1 MEKKKYYL
9 GLDLGTSSIGWAVTD
24 DTYNL
29 IKKKGKELWGVRE
42 FEEAKTSEERRSHR
56 ISRRGTQRN
65 HVRIGL
71 VKSYFEDE
79 INKVDPYFYQ
89 RLDNSKY
96 YLEDKDE
103 VVRAKYGLFAD
114 TDYTDRDYYTA
125 YPTIFHLRKEL
136 IENTNAPY
144 DIRLIFLAVLNLF
157 KRRGHFLNASLGLNN
172 ENETLTIVDAYQNLV
187 FVLEDK
193 FGEDE
198 TNNELILPELMED
211 VQNKIT
217 EIFSNREYSRT
228 KKVESIAEEIGIS
241 KKDKKKYELIKAICG
256 LNVDYKKLFA
266 LEDIEEKVEAKFSD
280 FSYSEKEPD
289 LLEKLGDDLSEVVLA
304 LKSVYDAATLSG
316 ILKGEKYLSHARVAD
331 YEKHKKDLQIL
342 KRAIHKHC
350 PDKYDALFREMEEGS
365 YSAYVHFAHNNERK
379 RRNVKTCSNT
389 DLYATIKKLLQ
400 NADDDD
406 VRYIKNS
413 IEAED
418 FLPKQLT
425 GANGVIPN
433 QVHARE
439 LIAILNNAS
448 EYYDFLNDVDES
460 GLTVKERIIR
470 LYTFTI
476 PYYIGPTSED
486 SKTGWVIR
494 KENGQVLP
502 WNIEQ
507 KIDIHAT
514 SKKFIERMVR
524 RCTYMNGEKVLPKAS
539 LLYEAYMVLN
549 EINNIKI
556 DNVRID
562 NNLKQELFNEIF
574 KKGKKPLR
582 KELKEWFIN
591 HGVSEDAVISGIDT
605 QINNSLSSYG
615 KFKGI
620 FGEKIEL
627 DQYKHVI
634 EDIIFQCTVH
644 GDSKNIIVTY
654 IKENYPEEVYP
665 ELNERNIKRILGF
678 KFKDWG
684 RFSKELLTLQGCQ
697 KSTGEILS
705 IIRALWDTNYN
716 FMELITSKEY
726 SFGEEIASKENTML
740 KSLSDFSVEVLDE
753 YYFSAPVKRMINQAM
768 LIIKEVHKIMGGEPE
783 RIFIEMTRKDEEKG
797 DKGRKDSRQKNL
809 QTLYSEII
817 DETHHKNYWKDL
829 IDKES
834 TTGRLKSKKMYLYIR
849 QMGRDMYTGE
859 EIDLDELFNDN
870 KYDIDHIYPRHF
882 VKDDNI
888 ENNLVLSSK
897 KMNEEVKKDLYPIP
911 DTIRH
916 NKKVIELWERLHKS
930 KLINDTKYNRLRDCK
945 PFGDEQRAGFI
956 ARQLVETSQ
965 GTKGIA
971 DILKQVMPN
980 VSIVYSKADI
990 VSRFRADY
998 ELYKSRL
1005 VNEYHHAQDAYLN
1018 IVVGNVYYTKF
1029 TSNPLNFIKDEYN
1042 RDPVKNNYNLNKMF
1056 DRRIERD
1063 GYIAWLP
1070 ASFGEQATLQ
1080 LVKKVMAK
1088 NTPMLT
1094 RQSFEKHG
1102 IINKVTIYGK
1112 NKAKIKGYLPIKTQ
1126 DSKLCDVKKYGG
1138 YTSISNA
1145 YFFLVEHG
1153 KEGERVR
1160 TLEALPGYWAERIEK
1175 NPNEYENYCSKVL
1188 GLENHVIL
1196 IKKIRIQSL
1205 FEINGYR
1212 VHLSG
1217 KSNDQIFMHNA
1228 VNLALKR
1235 EWINYVYMIEK
1246 FLDGKR
1252 YYEDEISK
1260 EKNVLLY
1267 HELIKKHTDTIY
1279 RNRKPYA
1286 IGNILQE
1293 GKENFDKLTEH
1304 EQCEIIYEILKF
1316 SAIGTEVGNLNKV
1329 GRSSAI
1335 ARIYISKNI
1344 SKKDEVLLINQSV
1357 TGFYENVVDLNKI

>member
-24 DTYNL
+24 DSYRL
-29 IKKKGKELWGVRE
+29 IKKQGKELWGVRE

-56 ISRRGTQRN
+56 ISRRRTQRN

-71 VKSYFEDE
+71 VKSYFENE

-103 VVRAKYGLFAD
+103 TIRSKYGLFAD
-114 TDYTDRDYYTA
+114 ADYTDWDYYKN

-136 IENTNAPY
+136 IENANVRY

-172 ENETLTIVDAYQNLV
+172 ENETLTITDAYQNLV
-187 FVLEDK
+187 FVLQDK
-193 FGEDE
+193 FGEEDANDE
-198 TNNELILPELMED
+198 WMLSELTEN
-211 VQNKIT
+211 VQSGIT

-228 KKVESIAEEIGIS
+228 KKVELIAEKLGVS

-256 LNVDYKKLFA
+256 LNVDYKKLFT
-266 LEDIEEKVEAKFSD
+266 LEDVEEKVEAKFSD
-280 FSYSEKEPD
+280 IAYGEKEPD

-304 LKSVYDAATLSG
+304 LKSVYDAATLGG
-316 ILKGEKYLSHARVAD
+316 ILRGEKYLSQARVAD
-331 YEKHKKDLQIL
+331 YEKHKKDLKIL

-350 PDKYDALFREMEEGS
+350 PDKYDVLFREMEEGS

-400 NADDDD
+400 NADDED

-448 EYYDFLNDVDES
+448 KFYDFLNDIDES

-486 SKTGWVIR
+486 SKIGWVIR
-494 KENGQVLP
+494 KEKGQVLP

-514 SKKFIERMVR
+514 SKEFIERMVR
-524 RCTYMNGEKVLPKAS
+524 RCTYMNEEKVLPKAS

-582 KELKEWFIN
+582 KELKEWLIN
-591 HGVSEDAVISGIDT
+591 HGVSENAVISGIDI

-615 KFKGI
+615 KFKNI

-627 DQYKHVI
+627 DTYKHVI
-634 EDIIFQCTVH
+634 EDLIFQCTVH
-644 GDSKNIIVTY
+644 GGSKNIIVEY
-654 IKENYPEEVYP
+654 IKEKYPEEVYP

-697 KSTGEILS
+697 KSTGEIVS
-705 IIRALWDTNYN
+705 IIRALWDTNYS

-726 SFGEEIASKENTML
+726 SFAEEIASKENIML
-740 KSLSDFSVEVLDE
+740 RSLSDFSVEVLDE

-797 DKGRKDSRQKNL
+797 DRGRKDSRQKNL
-809 QTLYSEII
+809 QALFNSIV

-834 TTGRLKSKKMYLYIR
+834 STGRLKSKKMYLYIR

-916 NKKVIELWERLHKS
+916 NKNVIELWERLHKE

-971 DILKQVMPN
+971 DILKQAMPN
-980 VSIVYSKADI
+980 VTIVYSKADI

-1029 TSNPLNFIKDEYN
+1029 TSNPLNFIKNEYN
-1042 RDPVKNNYNLNKMF
+1042 SDPVKNNYNLNKMF
-1056 DRRIERD
+1056 DRRVERD

-1070 ASFGEQATLQ
+1070 ASAREQSTLQ
-1080 LVKKVMAK
+1080 LVKSVMAK
-1088 NTPMLT
+1088 NTPMYT

-1102 IINKVTIYGK
+1102 AISEATLYGK
-1112 NKAKIKGYLPIKTQ
+1112 DVAKENVYMSIKMK
-1126 DSKLCDVKKYGG
+1126 DDKMCDVKKYGG
-1138 YTSISNA
+1138 YKSISCA
-1145 YFFLVEHG
+1145 YFCLVEHEM
-1153 KEGERVR
+1153 KGERIR
-1160 TLEALPGYWAERIEK
+1160 TLEGVPVYLTELIEK
-1175 NPNEYENYCSKVL
+1175 NPSELDNYCSKVL
-1188 GLENHVIL
+1188 GLNSHVIL
-1196 IKKIRIQSL
+1196 IKKIKIQSL

-1212 VHLSG
+1212 GHLSK
-1217 KSNDQIFMHNA
+1217 KSSEKVYMRNA
-1228 VNLALKR
+1228 VNLVLKR
-1235 EWINYVYMIEK
+1235 EWVNYIYMIEK
-1246 FLDGKR
+1246 FLDGTM
-1252 YYEDEISK
+1252 YYENEISK
-1260 EKNVLLY
+1260 DRNILLY
-1267 HELIKKHTDTIY
+1267 EELIKKHTETIY
-1279 RNRKPYA
+1279 SKRKPYG
-1286 IGNILQE
+1286 IGNILIE
-1293 GKENFDKLTEH
+1293 GKGKFKNLSVYD
-1304 EQCEIIYEILKF
+1304 QCKVILDILKL
-1316 SAIGTEVGNLNKV
+1316 SAIGSTRIGLSEI
-1329 GRSSAI
+1329 GRKQQI
-1335 ARIYISKNI
+1335 AEIYISKKL
-1344 SKKDEVLLINQSV
+1344 SKDNTVLLINQSV